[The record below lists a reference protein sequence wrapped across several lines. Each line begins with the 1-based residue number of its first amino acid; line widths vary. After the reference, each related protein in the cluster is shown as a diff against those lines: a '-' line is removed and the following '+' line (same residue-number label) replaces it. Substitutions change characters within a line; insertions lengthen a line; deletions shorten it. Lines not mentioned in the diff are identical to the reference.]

1 MATQTFELVSPFLTI
16 YAPSKKLVSTQSSLL
31 LGQTSNKLL
40 AGELLELT
48 DANGVQ
54 RPAFS
59 VNAGG
64 ANINLDAAVF
74 PFFSETGRGDIVTSG
89 NVPILQFGPFEADTM
104 LFERAGD
111 DAFDVNEIGL
121 GTVAAGKHANI
132 VVGARV
138 FAMPVRNPLT
148 DTLTESDYVI
158 GVGASV
164 AQALDD
170 FVVGRVSRIIGTGA
184 SQKVRVM
191 FGLN

>member
-16 YAPSKKLVSTQSSLL
+16 YAPSKKLVYTGANIL

-48 DANGVQ
+48 GANGVK
-54 RPAFS
+54 RPDFN
-59 VNAGG
+59 VNANGV
-64 ANINLDAAVF
+64 NINLDNAVF

-111 DAFDVNEIGL
+111 NTFTNSVGNGS
-121 GTVAAGKHANI
+121 VAAGKHADI
-132 VVGARV
+132 AVGARV

-148 DTLTESDYVI
+148 DTLTDSDYVI
-158 GVGASV
+158 GIGASV

>member
-48 DANGVQ
+48 GANGVQ
-54 RPAFS
+54 RPAFN
-59 VNAGG
+59 VNADAG
-64 ANINLDAAVF
+64 NINLDAAVF

-111 DAFDVNEIGL
+111 NAFSSSVGQ
-121 GTVAAGKHANI
+121 GSVAAGKHASI

-148 DTLTESDYVI
+148 DTLTSSDYVI
-158 GVGASV
+158 GIGGSV
-164 AQALDD
+164 SQDISD

-184 SQKVRVM
+184 SQRVRVM
-191 FGLN
+191 FGLA

>member
-48 DANGVQ
+48 GANGVQ
-54 RPAFS
+54 RPTYD
-59 VNAGG
+59 VNAAG
-64 ANINLDAAVF
+64 ANKALEKVVF

-104 LFERAGD
+104 LFERASDATFDANSIGNGD
-111 DAFDVNEIGL
+111 
-121 GTVAAGKHANI
+121 VANGKHANI

-138 FAMPVRNPLT
+138 YAMPVRNPLT
-148 DTLTESDYVI
+148 NTLSASDFVI

-164 AQALDD
+164 GAIGSNY
-170 FVVGRVSRIIGTGA
+170 VVGRVSRIIGTGA